1 MSGCGH
7 YQGLTEKHA
16 VRTIPVRYENSP
28 GLFVLMLSIP
38 VLANTLKR
46 LGFKT
51 DSGLYFVHFV
61 GDTSLL
67 VFWRYRLV
75 FCTSILYQC
84 LIYFFRLYMNTSENE
99 H

>member
-1 MSGCGH
+1 MSDCGH
-7 YQGLTEKHA
+7 CQGLTELHA
-16 VRTIPVRYENSP
+16 LRTTPVCYENSA
-28 GLFVLMLSIP
+28 GLFVLMLSTP

-67 VFWRYRLV
+67 VLWRYGLC
-75 FCTSILYQC
+75 FYAYQYR
-84 LIYFFRLYMNTSENE
+84 ISA
-99 H
+99 